1 MKRINKKGFTLVEI
15 IVVIAI
21 IGILSAV
28 LVPSVTSYIDKAKK
42 SASMQNA
49 INRYQEYVLSLV
61 DICMKN
67 VSSINKYTGGD
78 SLENPA
84 RITFSNEGQTFDGYY
99 DIIREYTVFIKE
111 GKVIGATK
119 EADAPL
125 YGVITLSKNYE
136 FNNKKLSQGE
146 KFIQIPKIDYT
157 EENTCP
163 FN

>member
-1 MKRINKKGFTLVEI
+1 MKKRIIKGLLSLVC
-15 IVVIAI
+15 VFGFLNA
-21 IGILSAV
+21 AV
-28 LVPSVTSYIDKAKK
+28 GCSSSSKTCDHCAPGASEMQKA
-42 SASMQNA
+42 AN
-49 INRYQEYVLSLV
+49 NYQEYVLFLADKCQK
-61 DICMKN
+61 DITS
-67 VSSINKYTGGD
+67 VKYTGGD

-119 EADAPL
+119 EVDAPL
-125 YGVITLSKNYE
+125 YGVITLSKDYE
-136 FNNKKLSQGE
+136 FNNEKLSQGE
-146 KFIQIPKIDYT
+146 KFIPISKIDYT

>member
-1 MKRINKKGFTLVEI
+1 MKKRIIKGLLSLVC
-15 IVVIAI
+15 VFGFLNGTVGCGSNSKPCDHCAP
-21 IGILSAV
+21 G
-28 LVPSVTSYIDKAKK
+28 
-42 SASMQNA
+42 ASEMQMAAN
-49 INRYQEYVLSLV
+49 NFQEYVLFLV
-61 DICMKN
+61 DKCQKDITS
-67 VSSINKYTGGD
+67 VKYTGGD
-78 SLENPA
+78 SIENPA

-125 YGVITLSKNYE
+125 YGVITLSKDYE
-136 FNNKKLSQGE
+136 FNEKKLSQGE

>member
-1 MKRINKKGFTLVEI
+1 MKKRIIKGLLSLVC
-15 IVVIAI
+15 VF
-21 IGILSAV
+21 GFLNTAV
-28 LVPSVTSYIDKAKK
+28 GCGSNSKPCDHCAPG
-42 SASMQNA
+42 ASEMQMAANH
-49 INRYQEYVLSLV
+49 YQEYVLSLV

-99 DIIREYTVFIKE
+99 DIIRDYTVFIKD
-111 GKVIGATK
+111 GTVIGATK
-119 EADAPL
+119 EVDVPL
-125 YGVITLSKNYE
+125 YGVITLSKDYE
-136 FNNKKLSQGE
+136 FNKKKLSQGE
-146 KFIQIPKIDYT
+146 KYIQIPKIDYT

>member
-1 MKRINKKGFTLVEI
+1 MKKRIIKGL
-15 IVVIAI
+15 
-21 IGILSAV
+21 
-28 LVPSVTSYIDKAKK
+28 
-42 SASMQNA
+42 
-49 INRYQEYVLSLV
+49 LSLV
-61 DICMKN
+61 CVFGFLNVAVGCGSNSKPCDHCAPGASEMQMAGNHYQDYVLFLVDKCQKDITS
-67 VSSINKYTGGD
+67 VKYTGGD

-99 DIIREYTVFIKE
+99 DIIRDYTVFIKE

-119 EADAPL
+119 EVDAPL
-125 YGVITLSKNYE
+125 YGIITLSKDYE
-136 FNNKKLSQGE
+136 FDQKKLSQGE

>member
-1 MKRINKKGFTLVEI
+1 MKKRIIKGLLSLVC
-15 IVVIAI
+15 VFGFLNA
-21 IGILSAV
+21 AV
-28 LVPSVTSYIDKAKK
+28 GCGSNSKPCEHCAGGG
-42 SASMQNA
+42 ASEMQMAAN
-49 INRYQEYVLSLV
+49 NFQDYVLSLV
-61 DICMKN
+61 DVCMKD

-125 YGVITLSKNYE
+125 YGVITLSKDYE

-146 KFIQIPKIDYT
+146 KYIQIPKIDYT

>member
-1 MKRINKKGFTLVEI
+1 MKKRIIKGLLSLVC
-15 IVVIAI
+15 VFGFLNV
-21 IGILSAV
+21 AV
-28 LVPSVTSYIDKAKK
+28 GCNSSSKTCDHCAGGG
-42 SASMQNA
+42 ASEMQMAAN
-49 INRYQEYVLSLV
+49 NYQEYVLSLV
-61 DICMKN
+61 DICMKD

-99 DIIREYTVFIKE
+99 DIIRDYTVFIKE

-119 EADAPL
+119 EVDAPL
-125 YGVITLSKNYE
+125 YGVITLSKDYK
-136 FNNKKLSQGE
+136 FNKKKLSQGE

>member
-1 MKRINKKGFTLVEI
+1 MKKRIIKGLLSLVC
-15 IVVIAI
+15 VFGFLNA
-21 IGILSAV
+21 AV
-28 LVPSVTSYIDKAKK
+28 GCGSNSKPCEHCAGGG
-42 SASMQNA
+42 ASEMQMAAN
-49 INRYQEYVLSLV
+49 NFQDYVLSLV
-61 DICMKN
+61 DVCMKD

-99 DIIREYTVFIKE
+99 DIIRDYTVFIKE

-119 EADAPL
+119 EADASL
-125 YGVITLSKNYE
+125 YGVITLSKDYK
-136 FNNKKLSQGE
+136 FNKKKLSQGE

>member
-1 MKRINKKGFTLVEI
+1 MKKRIIKGL
-15 IVVIAI
+15 
-21 IGILSAV
+21 
-28 LVPSVTSYIDKAKK
+28 
-42 SASMQNA
+42 
-49 INRYQEYVLSLV
+49 LSLV
-61 DICMKN
+61 CVFGFLNVAVGCNSSSKTCDHCAGGGASEMQMAANNYQDYVLFLVDKCQNDITS
-67 VSSINKYTGGD
+67 VKYTGGD

-99 DIIREYTVFIKE
+99 DIIRDYTVFIKE

-119 EADAPL
+119 EVDVPL
-125 YGVITLSKNYE
+125 YGVITLSKDYK
-136 FNNKKLSQGE
+136 FNKKKLSQGE